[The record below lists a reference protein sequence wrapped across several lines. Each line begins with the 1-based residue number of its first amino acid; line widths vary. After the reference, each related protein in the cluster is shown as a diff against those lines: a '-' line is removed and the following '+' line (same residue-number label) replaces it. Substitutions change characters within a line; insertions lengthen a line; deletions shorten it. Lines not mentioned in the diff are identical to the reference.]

1 MSNFQNLVVNF
12 LFIGLIVFGI
22 FATVIIMQEDN
33 NVDDK
38 FIENELINDTYS
50 TLQTDLLNFQT
61 ESQAQKL
68 LFEREQPT
76 LGFGT
81 LLFYSIISSG
91 KVFNSMV
98 GAMFNSLIK
107 LPVVVLGIDP
117 VIVSVISNLL
127 ILSIIIGLW
136 IVYKVGG

>member
-1 MSNFQNLVVNF
+1 MAEFKDMTINF
-12 LFIGLIVFGI
+12 LLMGLVIFSI
-22 FATVIIMQEDN
+22 FAFIVGIQEEN
-33 NVDDK
+33 NVRDK
-38 FIENELINDTYS
+38 FIDNSFINSTYG
-50 TLQTDLLNFQT
+50 TLRTDLLNFQNQ
-61 ESQAQKL
+61 SQAQKL

-98 GAMFNSLIK
+98 GAVFNTAIK
-107 LPVVVLGIDP
+107 LPVVILGIDP
-117 VIVSVISNLL
+117 VILSVIATIV

-136 IVYKVGG
+136 IIYKVGG